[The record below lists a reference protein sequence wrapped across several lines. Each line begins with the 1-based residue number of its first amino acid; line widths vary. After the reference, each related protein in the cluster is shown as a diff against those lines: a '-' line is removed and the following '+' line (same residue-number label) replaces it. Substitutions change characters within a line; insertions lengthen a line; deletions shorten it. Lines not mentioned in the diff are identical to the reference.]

1 MNRTDSR
8 PRDERTPDS
17 YEAPRLETV
26 LTPEE
31 VEREV
36 HYAGEVTPADATA
49 P

>member
-1 MNRTDSR
+1 MDPKAPVPSQSPFDPT
-8 PRDERTPDS
+8 
-17 YEAPRLETV
+17 YEPPQLESV

-36 HYAGEVTPADATA
+36 HYAGEATQDVVV

>member
-1 MNRTDSR
+1 MDRTDSR
-8 PRDERTPDS
+8 PRDERTADA

-36 HYAGEVTPADATA
+36 HYAGEATPADVAV